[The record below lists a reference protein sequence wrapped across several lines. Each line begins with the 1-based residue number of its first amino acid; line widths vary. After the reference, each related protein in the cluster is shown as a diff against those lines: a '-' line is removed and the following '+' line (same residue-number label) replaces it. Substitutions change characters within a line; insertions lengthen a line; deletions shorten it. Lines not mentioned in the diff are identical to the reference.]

1 LRLSQLPALGRL
13 FGTYSGANL
22 ATVLF
27 EVDLM
32 FGLNRLS
39 IQSKMIVLLLAVSLT
54 SIGVIAA
61 IGYSSARTALIRS
74 AENQLQ
80 GIRVAKTTTLKEMLD
95 ALRDQVISI
104 SDSRAVIEGMSE
116 FKNAYRELSSK
127 ALSSNE
133 EEKLKDFYNTIYL
146 PELSRRIEGK
156 PVLER
161 YLPKAAAE
169 RYLQYHYIASN
180 PNPYL
185 KMQELT
191 LATSDSSQYGQ
202 VHSKLHGLY
211 SRVVKIFGFEDLML
225 IDPETLDIVYSYQKT
240 TEFGTNL
247 LDGPYAATNLGDRV
261 RTIRAARDRDDFK
274 IADFEPYRPSLGLP
288 MGFAMSPIFDGT
300 KMIGILALQ
309 FPIETFNRVLS
320 GEYNWSAEGLGET
333 GEVYVVGPDR
343 TFRSRS
349 RLMYSNSD
357 SFIQKLQESGAAK
370 SIIDAVKIKRTA
382 MNIIPV
388 NNSSVEEAF
397 RGHSGIARV
406 SDYLGKPVLSAYGPL
421 ELDSLRW
428 AVVAQIDLAE
438 AEAPAREFGRK
449 VIIISSAMALLVSV
463 LALISSFL
471 LTKPLRDLTDGARR
485 IGAGETNVKVSV
497 SSRDEFGELARVFN
511 EMSDNITSQTE
522 RLAEQDRQNQELL
535 LSILPASAVEQ
546 RREGDEKANREFADV
561 SVLFSEIHGM
571 EDLGDRIGEAKA
583 LSILSD
589 LIGAFDDAAEKFG
602 IEKVKTIGAS
612 YLAVCGLSITRP
624 DHARR
629 VVQFAEEMT
638 RVVAVFNRDQKSDL
652 KIAIGIN
659 SGPVVGGVTGRR
671 KFLYDL
677 WGDTVTIAKKLTSG
691 DGAAIR
697 VTEGVRSRLGEQFSF
712 NGPTRIELDGKPAI
726 EAWQIAV

>member
-1 LRLSQLPALGRL
+1 MRLSQLPALGRL